1 MRQTAEVSFFEPPPS
16 APRGPDVPAP
26 VPWWQAPRNE
36 LGAQVPLRLVLA
48 RSERVAIALVG
59 ATAYTTGVELR
70 IAVRW
75 RRHVADDSEGLYD
88 DPFEDP
94 FGLAMMHRRPTG
106 ELSPEILRF
115 GIQFSD
121 GRKATT
127 VGGFPW
133 ADGDDAAEEPTGPVL
148 MQGAAGG
155 GDGEWDGDYWLWP
168 LPPPGPLTFVV
179 EWPSAQIELTKHE
192 VDAALILQAS
202 ALSEKLWPEEAPT
215 ESGSSWSSDSFVLG
229 RRVDPTSESKR
240 EDDGEDR
247 TDESIG

>member
-1 MRQTAEVSFFEPPPS
+1 MRQTVEVSFFEPPPS
-16 APRGPDVPAP
+16 APRGPDVPTPA
-26 VPWWQAPRNE
+26 PWWQAPRNE
-36 LGAQVPLRLVLA
+36 LGAPVPLRLVLA

-59 ATAYTTGVELR
+59 ATAYRTGVGLT

-75 RRHVADDSEGLYD
+75 RRHDSEGLYN

-94 FGLAMMHRRPTG
+94 LGLAMMHRRPTG

-115 GIQFSD
+115 GVQFSD

-148 MQGAAGG
+148 MQGSAGG

-168 LPPPGPLTFVV
+168 LPPPGPVTFVV

-192 VDAALILQAS
+192 VDAALILDAS

-229 RRVDPTSESKR
+229 RRADPTSKSKR